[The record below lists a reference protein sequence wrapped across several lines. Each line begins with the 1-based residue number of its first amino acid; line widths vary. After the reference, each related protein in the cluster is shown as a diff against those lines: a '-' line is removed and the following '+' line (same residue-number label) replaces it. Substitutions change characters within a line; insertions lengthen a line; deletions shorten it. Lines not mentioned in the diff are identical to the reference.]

1 MFTVVLTGGI
11 ASGKSTASAIFEQL
25 GIQVIDA
32 DVVSRELVEP
42 GQPALQRITEHFGS
56 DLLDAHGRLDR
67 ARLRERVFNDPPQ
80 RRALEN
86 ILHPLIHQRM
96 LELAAAAD
104 SPYVVMVVP
113 LLLESEQDYPH
124 DRVLLIDVPE
134 QLQVQRVQARDHCS
148 AQQARQILSAQT
160 SREQRRAHAD
170 DIVVNDGDTAQL
182 QAAIKKLHHRYLSL
196 SD

>member
-11 ASGKSTASAIFEQL
+11 ASGKSTASAIFQQL

-32 DVVSRELVEP
+32 DLVSRQLVEP

-67 ARLRERVFNDPPQ
+67 ARLRERVFNDPVQ
-80 RRALEN
+80 RQTLEE

-124 DRVLLIDVPE
+124 DRVSVSYTHL
-134 QLQVQRVQARDHCS
+134 
-148 AQQARQILSAQT
+148 
-160 SREQRRAHAD
+160 RAHE
-170 DIVVNDGDTAQL
+170 T
-182 QAAIKKLHHRYLSL
+182 
-196 SD
+196 